1 VSERTALYRL
11 YAEDDALLY
20 VGITEHLG
28 TRWHNHARK
37 KPWWPDV
44 QRQTVEWYPTRE
56 EAAEAE
62 IKAIQTEYPR
72 HNVTYSV
79 EVLTPEQE
87 AERERRRAH
96 LDEVNRRYEE
106 AVRRRDESKEY
117 FFDVCARQVLAG
129 KDTAET
135 IAARSS
141 FTAVTI
147 RKALRARGVQRLRPG
162 FAARKTRPKGGKTD
176 G

>member
-1 VSERTALYRL
+1 MSSRTALYRF
-11 YAEDDALLY
+11 YGENDALLY
-20 VGITEHLG
+20 VGITDHLG

-37 KPWWPDV
+37 KPWWPEV
-44 QRQTVEWYPTRE
+44 RRQTAEWYPTRA

-62 IKAIQTEYPR
+62 IQAIRTEHPR
-72 HNVTYSV
+72 HNVIHAV

-87 AERERRRAH
+87 AERERSRAH
-96 LDEVNRRYEE
+96 LDDLNRRYEE
-106 AVRRRDESKEY
+106 AVQRRNESKEY
-117 FFDVCARQVLAG
+117 FFDVCAEQVRAG
-129 KDTAET
+129 KDTADT

-162 FAARKTRPKGGKTD
+162 FAARKTRPKEGKTD